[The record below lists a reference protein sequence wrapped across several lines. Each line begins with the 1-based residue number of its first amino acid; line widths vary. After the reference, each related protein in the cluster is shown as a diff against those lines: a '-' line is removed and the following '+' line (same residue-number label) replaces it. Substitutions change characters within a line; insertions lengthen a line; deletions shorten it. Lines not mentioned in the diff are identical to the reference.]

1 MLQSINERVPKNIE
15 FFNFPPEKIEALFFK
30 MGKEINYRNY
40 IILNYS
46 YLDFQ
51 VKPELKNVIAACD
64 KIIHFLSKEIDL

>member
-1 MLQSINERVPKNIE
+1 
-15 FFNFPPEKIEALFFK
+15 